1 MTSWQPGGVL
11 LGADYNPEQWPEA
24 TLAEDVALM
33 QQAGFTFATVG
44 VFSWALWEPTPGDYK
59 FERLQSILDTLHE
72 AGIMVDLATGTA
84 SAPPWLARL
93 YPDAM
98 PVTREGLQLSH
109 GSRQTWCPSNPDF
122 GERSLALVKELA
134 TRFGDH
140 PAVRMWHVGNE
151 FGCHNLMCFCGISAD
166 DFRGWLKDR
175 YTTLDALNHAW
186 GTTFWSQRYADWAD
200 VIPPRTTTA
209 IPNPGAELDWR
220 RFCSDA
226 SLRQYLAERDLLRS
240 ITPDIPITT
249 NFMVGHAFDGLDY
262 HQWAPHQDV
271 ISNDHYLG
279 SHLDQPEIELALSAD
294 IIRGLAGG
302 NPWVLMEHSTS
313 AVNWQP
319 VNLAKAPGQMLRD
332 SLSHVARGA
341 DTVAFFQWRASRSGA
356 EKYHS
361 ALVPHA
367 GKDSCV
373 WHEVCELGE
382 VLGKISEVE
391 GSRTQSRVALVHN
404 WDSLWT
410 TDGDST
416 PSEHH
421 RYMTEVNRWYAAC
434 WRAGLSVQ
442 GVAPGDSL
450 DGFDVIL
457 APGLHVVTDAE
468 IANIT
473 KAVESGAHAVITY
486 FSGTVDELDHVRL
499 GGYPGGFA
507 ELLGVHFDEFAPL
520 LPGQTAALRST
531 SERVQLAGNASGSIW
546 TERGRADDGTEVL
559 ADYADGPSQGSPAM
573 TRRTVG
579 NGSAWYVSTSPDDAS
594 IDSLIAALSDDSGV
608 SPTVPGLPEGVDAV
622 RRVGEQ
628 ASYLFVLNHTDQE
641 VAVPVVGHDL
651 ITGTESTDGSSL
663 LLLAGGV
670 AVLREGSTS

>member
-1 MTSWQPGGVL
+1 M
-11 LGADYNPEQWPEA
+11 
-24 TLAEDVALM
+24 
-33 QQAGFTFATVG
+33 
-44 VFSWALWEPTPGDYK
+44 
-59 FERLQSILDTLHE
+59 
-72 AGIMVDLATGTA
+72 
-84 SAPPWLARL
+84 
-93 YPDAM
+93 
-98 PVTREGLQLSH
+98 
-109 GSRQTWCPSNPDF
+109 
-122 GERSLALVKELA
+122 
-134 TRFGDH
+134 
-140 PAVRMWHVGNE
+140 
-151 FGCHNLMCFCGISAD
+151 
-166 DFRGWLKDR
+166 
-175 YTTLDALNHAW
+175 
-186 GTTFWSQRYADWAD
+186 
-200 VIPPRTTTA
+200 
-209 IPNPGAELDWR
+209 
-220 RFCSDA
+220 
-226 SLRQYLAERDLLRS
+226 
-240 ITPDIPITT
+240 
-249 NFMVGHAFDGLDY
+249 
-262 HQWAPHQDV
+262 
-271 ISNDHYLG
+271 
-279 SHLDQPEIELALSAD
+279 
-294 IIRGLAGG
+294 
-302 NPWVLMEHSTS
+302 
-313 AVNWQP
+313 
-319 VNLAKAPGQMLRD
+319 
-332 SLSHVARGA
+332 
-341 DTVAFFQWRASRSGA
+341 
-356 EKYHS
+356 
-361 ALVPHA
+361 
-367 GKDSCV
+367 
-373 WHEVCELGE
+373 
-382 VLGKISEVE
+382 
-391 GSRTQSRVALVHN
+391 HN

-531 SERVQLAGNASGSIW
+531 SERIQLAGNASGSIW

-608 SPTVPGLPEGVDAV
+608 RPTVPGLPEGVDAV

-628 ASYLFVLNHTDQE
+628 ASYLFVLNHRPRGCRAGRRSRPHHRNR
-641 VAVPVVGHDL
+641 VNRWLFAAAV
-651 ITGTESTDGSSL
+651 SWWRRCSSRRKHL
-663 LLLAGGV
+663 MSALAKQRQHQI
-670 AVLREGSTS
+670 LEKMRREERCE